1 MATTA
6 LKTIET
12 DFAAAMMARGAR
24 LRGWE
29 KSTDGRKLYWQ
40 LTDINPD
47 WIDEYRRGA
56 DGIVRFVAN
65 RRMLVNVAKTEID
78 QNKIQIKGESYR

>member
-1 MATTA
+1 MVTTA

-29 KSTDGRKLYWQ
+29 KSADGRKLYWQ

-78 QNKIQIKGESYR
+78 QNKIQIKGETYR

>member
-40 LTDINPD
+40 IENINPD

-78 QNKIQIKGESYR
+78 QNKIQIKGETYR